1 MDIMLCITNL
11 HKDKHLGNYIS
22 DSIHDRHILNNICDL
37 YQRSNLLISQFRSCD
52 SETLDRLHKTYC
64 MHMYGCELWNLS
76 CSYIN
81 GYKVAWRK
89 IKRRIWNISPRTHN
103 NLVSNV
109 TDNIDTLIE
118 TRMVR
123 FIFNSINHSNNTCK
137 NILRVK
143 LLSVNSTFAANYQY
157 LSYKY
162 GLTEADWFTPLGH
175 LLGKVKKKI
184 LLLHPHPVLCGILK
198 ELCGIRDNTS
208 SCDIANNND
217 IVALIND
224 ICTSN

>member
-1 MDIMLCITNL
+1 M
-11 HKDKHLGNYIS
+11 
-22 DSIHDRHILNNICDL
+22 
-37 YQRSNLLISQFRSCD
+37 
-52 SETLDRLHKTYC
+52 
-64 MHMYGCELWNLS
+64 
-76 CSYIN
+76 
-81 GYKVAWRK
+81 
-89 IKRRIWNISPRTHN
+89 
-103 NLVSNV
+103 SNV

-123 FIFNSINHSNNTCK
+123 FIFNSINHSI
-137 NILRVK
+137 ILRVN

-162 GLTEADWFTPLGH
+162 GLIEADWFTPLGH
-175 LLGKVKKKI
+175 LLGKVKKKM
-184 LLLHPHPVLCGILK
+184 LLLHLHPVCGILK

-217 IVALIND
+217 IVTSTNN

>member
-1 MDIMLCITNL
+1 M
-11 HKDKHLGNYIS
+11 
-22 DSIHDRHILNNICDL
+22 

-143 LLSVNSTFAANYQY
+143 LLSVNQGRQTGGVGGGVSTPPEFWMG
-157 LSYKY
+157 
-162 GLTEADWFTPLGH
+162 GLNTCQPPLI
-175 LLGKVKKKI
+175 LGKNFLGGVGS
-184 LLLHPHPVLCGILK
+184 P
-198 ELCGIRDNTS
+198 
-208 SCDIANNND
+208 
-217 IVALIND
+217 
-224 ICTSN
+224 

>member
-1 MDIMLCITNL
+1 MTNL
-11 HKDKHLGNYIS
+11 LAPFKWLIVLKYGFRFNYFISKFYTDSVRTIKH
-22 DSIHDRHILNNICDL
+22 
-37 YQRSNLLISQFRSCD
+37 
-52 SETLDRLHKTYC
+52 
-64 MHMYGCELWNLS
+64 
-76 CSYIN
+76 
-81 GYKVAWRK
+81 
-89 IKRRIWNISPRTHN
+89 
-103 NLVSNV
+103 
-109 TDNIDTLIE
+109 
-118 TRMVR
+118 
-123 FIFNSINHSNNTCK
+123 HSNNTCK

-162 GLTEADWFTPLGH
+162 GLIEADWFTPLGH
-175 LLGKVKKKI
+175 LLGKVKKKM
-184 LLLHPHPVLCGILK
+184 LLLHPHPVLRGIFK

>member
-1 MDIMLCITNL
+1 MGPPPLRIPG
-11 HKDKHLGNYIS
+11 HAPG
-22 DSIHDRHILNNICDL
+22 
-37 YQRSNLLISQFRSCD
+37 SNLLITQFRSCD

-76 CSYIN
+76 CNYIN
-81 GYKVAWRK
+81 GYKVARRK

-137 NILRVK
+137 NILRV
-143 LLSVNSTFAANYQY
+143 NSTFAANYQY

-162 GLTEADWFTPLGH
+162 GLIEADWFTPLGH
-175 LLGKVKKKI
+175 LLGKVKKNAI
-184 LLLHPHPVLCGILK
+184 IASTSSIMWYPQGALW
-198 ELCGIRDNTS
+198 NTS
-208 SCDIANNND
+208 QHIFM
-217 IVALIND
+217 
-224 ICTSN
+224 